1 LRKGEIARIL
11 ANAAAIRFRDSLML
25 KRLELVGF
33 KSFADKTTLD
43 FAPGITA
50 IVGPNGSGKSNIVDA
65 VRWILGEQS
74 AKSLRGG
81 EMADVIFNGST
92 TRRSLGLAEVTV
104 TFDNARHQL
113 SVDAEEVSITRR
125 VYRDGQGE
133 YLINGQPS
141 RLRDIK
147 ELFLGSGAGQGAYC
161 IIEQGRVDALLQAS
175 HKDRRIIFEEA
186 AGISR
191 FKARKVETLR
201 KLESVDQNLSRSR
214 DLLAELA
221 KQLRSVQ
228 LQAAK
233 AQRYQEYSERL
244 RELRLGLGLQ
254 EFGEL
259 TGHLRTETVELDRL
273 RSELEQVS
281 AEEARVE
288 AEAKRLE
295 ANLAQME
302 DELREQEARLAAERQ
317 EIATLETRQNYES
330 TAAEELEA
338 ELARGRLRRGELA
351 ERIAALAAQVD
362 KALGEWRSSEVQAR
376 QVRERSGQLESQLD
390 AADAELKRLR
400 AQVESDRSD
409 HLERMRQ
416 TTRLQ
421 NDAISLRARLDNQR
435 GRCDGLKAR
444 SAVAAEH
451 IASIDHDLEEL
462 LQSEAHIQ
470 KMLVDARADLGKAED
485 ERDGFR
491 RESEETKQRLG
502 DLRVQRSGLASRI
515 ELLDQLESSQEG
527 LGTGVREVLEL
538 VRQSRQQITSM
549 LLDAWSASESDA
561 NSNESSVDWSFVIG
575 LVADCLTVPREIAP
589 LIDLALG
596 ESSQCFLVRDEAT
609 LDQALRRRKRPFSG
623 RVGFVPVPQLPSP
636 PPSQGVYRSDEGQ
649 RADLLVRCDSPELA
663 GLPARLLGNTRLV
676 ADLAEAR
683 SIAARPGMERLRFVT
698 RQGELLEAG
707 GMLTV
712 GTHRAEAGI
721 LSRKSEMR
729 ELRQQAHELDQRIA
743 GAERDLT
750 NLHARTEEMEGSI
763 FFLQQRIAD
772 LVEEASEM
780 RVRVSQHRERRS
792 ALHEDVASKRSEL
805 DDLQQEIH
813 KLEMGL
819 ELAQGLAEDSEAA
832 AQSAQARAEETDRSL
847 REQEQARAQTEQ
859 KCSEARVELAQ
870 VEERLA
876 GQARRRAGLEDD
888 HAERRRELDEF
899 ERNEAAIQIRI
910 RDSLIARLQASSELA
925 ECAVRKEEAEANVS
939 TMTAELGR
947 RREERRQ
954 AVDQLQSTGGLRQ
967 EKWNQAHAH
976 EMRAGELRLRL
987 DALCQRIRED
997 YQVELAILQ
1006 PTETAAAL
1014 PESAVGDA
1022 AVESR
1027 DVPVA
1032 EGTPTRERLDPEA
1045 AQREIDDLR
1054 KKLAR
1059 LGAVNLEALE
1069 ELAELEKRVMEKQA
1083 QHDDLA
1089 RSQKDLLDVIAKINN
1104 DSRKLFTEAFALIRA
1119 NFQELF
1125 RKLFGGGMAEII
1137 LEDEADVLECG
1148 IEINARPPGKELRGI
1163 SLLSGGERT
1172 LTAIAL
1178 LLAIFRSK
1186 PSPFC
1191 LLDEVDAALD
1201 EANNARLSGL
1211 LRDFLDLSQ
1220 FIVITHKKRTM
1231 AVADVLYGI
1240 TMQEAGVSRQV
1251 SVRFED
1257 WPDDESLEARAAG

>member
-1 LRKGEIARIL
+1 
-11 ANAAAIRFRDSLML
+11 ML

-33 KSFADKTTLD
+33 KSFADKTALD

-50 IVGPNGSGKSNIVDA
+50 VVGPNGSGKSNIVDA

-92 TRRSLGLAEVTV
+92 TRRSLGMAEVTV
-104 TFDNARHQL
+104 TFDNARKQL
-113 SVDAEEVSITRR
+113 AVDSEEVRITRR

-201 KLESVDQNLSRSR
+201 KLETVEQNLSRSR

-233 AQRYQEYSERL
+233 AQRYREYSDQL
-244 RELRLGLGLQ
+244 RELRVGLGLQ
-254 EFGEL
+254 EYGEL
-259 TGHLRTETVELDRL
+259 SGQLDTETGELDNL
-273 RSELEQVS
+273 RRDLEQVS

-288 AEAKRLE
+288 AEARRLE
-295 ANLAQME
+295 TNLAQLE
-302 DELREQEARLAAERQ
+302 DALREQEGRLATARQ
-317 EIATLETRQNYES
+317 EIASLETRQDYET

-338 ELARGRLRRGELA
+338 ELARGRARRRELS
-351 ERIAALAAQVD
+351 ERIAALAAQV
-362 KALGEWRSSEVQAR
+362 EQAR
-376 QVRERSGQLESQLD
+376 NEWQAGEAQAQQVRMRAGELEARLE

-400 AQVESDRSD
+400 AQVEADRSD

-435 GRCDGLKAR
+435 GRYDGLKAR

-451 IASIDHDLEEL
+451 IASIDQELDEL
-462 LQSEAHIQ
+462 LQSEAHLQ
-470 KMLVDARADLGKAED
+470 QMLVDARSELGKAED
-485 ERDGFR
+485 QRDELR
-491 RESEETKQRLG
+491 RRSEETKQRVN
-502 DLRVQRSGLASRI
+502 DFRVQRGGLASRI

-538 VRQSRQQITSM
+538 MRQSRQDTPS
-549 LLDAWSASESDA
+549 LGDG
-561 NSNESSVDWSFVIG
+561 DWSFIVG
-575 LVADCLTVPREIAP
+575 LVADCLTVPRDIAP

-596 ESSQCFLVRDEAT
+596 ESSQCFLVRDEAK
-609 LDQALRRRKRPFSG
+609 LDEALRRRDRPFSG
-623 RVGFVPVPQLPSP
+623 RVSFLPVPPLPSP
-636 PPSQGVYRSDEGQ
+636 PPPVQGVYSSHEGQ
-649 RADLLVRCDSPELA
+649 RADLLLRCEAPELA

-683 SIAARPGMERLRFVT
+683 SIAIRPGTERLRFVT

-707 GMLTV
+707 GTLTV

-729 ELRQQAHELDQRIA
+729 ELRQQALELDRRIA
-743 GAERDLT
+743 DAERDLAE
-750 NLHARTEEMEGSI
+750 LAGGIEKFEESI
-763 FFLQQRIAD
+763 LFLQHRIAD

-813 KLEMGL
+813 KLESGL

-832 AQSAQARAEETDRSL
+832 AQAAQRRAEETDRSL
-847 REQEQARAQTEQ
+847 REQEQSRTQTEQ
-859 KCSEARVELAQ
+859 ECSEARVELAQ
-870 VEERLA
+870 VEERLS

-888 HAERRRELDEF
+888 SAQRGRELAEF
-899 ERNEAAIQIRI
+899 EQNETAIQTRI
-910 RDSLIARLQASSELA
+910 RDSISARLNASSELA
-925 ECAVRKEEAEANVS
+925 ECVVRKEDAESRVS
-939 TMTAELGR
+939 AMSIDLAR
-947 RREERRQ
+947 RREERRKAVEELQ
-954 AVDQLQSTGGLRQ
+954 ATSGVRQ
-967 EKWNQAHAH
+967 QKWNQAHAH
-976 EMRAGELRLRL
+976 EMRAGELRVRL

-997 YQVELAILQ
+997 YQIELSSYFESAKTTPEPDQSIAGDA
-1006 PTETAAAL
+1006 PATETANVAAPRLGAL
-1014 PESAVGDA
+1014 P
-1022 AVESR
+1022 
-1027 DVPVA
+1027 
-1032 EGTPTRERLDPEA
+1032 ERLDPEN
-1045 AQREIDDLR
+1045 AQREIDDFR

-1059 LGAVNLEALE
+1059 LGAVNLEALQ
-1069 ELAELEKRVMEKQA
+1069 ELAELEKRVTEKQG
-1083 QHDDLA
+1083 QHDDLT
-1089 RSQKDLLDVIAKINN
+1089 RSQKDLLEVIAKINN

-1125 RKLFGGGMAEII
+1125 RKLFGGGMAEVI
-1137 LEDEADVLECG
+1137 LEDEADVLESG

-1191 LLDEVDAALD
+1191 LLDEVDASLD
-1201 EANNARLSGL
+1201 EANNARLAGL
-1211 LRDFLDLSQ
+1211 LREFLDLSQ

-1257 WPDDESLEARAAG
+1257 WPDDEAIETRAAG

>member
-1 LRKGEIARIL
+1 
-11 ANAAAIRFRDSLML
+11 ML

-50 IVGPNGSGKSNIVDA
+50 VVGPNGSGKSNIVDA

-104 TFDNARHQL
+104 TFDNARKQL
-113 SVDAEEVSITRR
+113 AVDSEEVRITRR

-191 FKARKVETLR
+191 FKARKIETLR
-201 KLESVDQNLSRSR
+201 KLETVEQNLSRSR

-233 AQRYQEYSERL
+233 AQRYREYSDQL
-244 RELRLGLGLQ
+244 RELRVGLGLQ
-254 EFGEL
+254 EYGEL
-259 TGHLRTETVELDRL
+259 SRQLQTETGELDNL
-273 RSELEQVS
+273 RRELEQVS
-281 AEEARVE
+281 AEEACVE
-288 AEAKRLE
+288 AEARRLE
-295 ANLAQME
+295 ANLAQLE
-302 DELREQEARLAAERQ
+302 DELREQDGRLATARQ
-317 EIATLETRQNYES
+317 EIAALETRQDYET

-338 ELARGRLRRGELA
+338 ELARSRVRRHELL
-351 ERIAALAAQVD
+351 ERIAALAAQV
-362 KALGEWRSSEVQAR
+362 EQAR
-376 QVRERSGQLESQLD
+376 DEWQAGEAQAQEVRTRAGELEARLE

-400 AQVESDRSD
+400 AQVEADRND

-435 GRCDGLKAR
+435 GRYDGLKAR

-451 IASIDHDLEEL
+451 IASIDQELDEL
-462 LQSEAHIQ
+462 LQSEAHLQ
-470 KMLVDARADLGKAED
+470 QMLVDARSELGKSED
-485 ERDGFR
+485 QRDELR
-491 RESEETKQRLG
+491 RRSEETKQRLNEF
-502 DLRVQRSGLASRI
+502 RVQRGGFASRI

-527 LGTGVREVLEL
+527 LGTGVREVLDL
-538 VRQSRQQITSM
+538 VQGGPSLCEGFQVGPSLREGS
-549 LLDAWSASESDA
+549 SESG
-561 NSNESSVDWSFVIG
+561 WSFIIG
-575 LVADCLTVPREIAP
+575 LVADCLTVPRDIAP
-589 LIDLALG
+589 LIDLALA
-596 ESSQCFLVRDEAT
+596 ESSQCFLVRDEAK
-609 LDQALRRRKRPFSG
+609 LDEALRRRDRPFSG
-623 RVGFVPVPQLPSP
+623 RVSFLPVPRLPSP
-636 PPSQGVYRSDEGQ
+636 PPAHAVYRSDEGQ
-649 RADLLVRCDSPELA
+649 RADLLVRCEAPDLA

-676 ADLAEAR
+676 ADLTEAR
-683 SIAARPGMERLRFVT
+683 AIATRPGAERLRFVT

-707 GMLTV
+707 GTLTV

-729 ELRQQAHELDQRIA
+729 ELRQQALELDRRIA
-743 GAERDLT
+743 DAEGDLAE
-750 NLHARTEEMEGSI
+750 LAAGIEKMEESI
-763 FFLQQRIAD
+763 LFLQHRIAD

-813 KLEMGL
+813 KLETGL

-832 AQSAQARAEETDRSL
+832 AQAAQRRAEETDRTL
-847 REQEQARAQTEQ
+847 REQEHVRSQTEQ
-859 KCSEARVELAQ
+859 ECSEARVELAQ
-870 VEERLA
+870 VDERLS

-888 HAERRRELDEF
+888 LAQRGRELAEF
-899 ERNEAAIQIRI
+899 EQNETVIQTRI
-910 RDSLIARLQASSELA
+910 RDSISALLQASAELA
-925 ECAVRKEEAEANVS
+925 ECVVRKEGAEGRVS
-939 TMTAELGR
+939 AMSIELACR
-947 RREERRQ
+947 RDERRH
-954 AVDQLQSTGGLRQ
+954 AVEQLQVTSGVRQ
-967 EKWNQAHAH
+967 QKWNQAHAH
-976 EMRAGELRLRL
+976 ELRAGELRLRL

-997 YQVELAILQ
+997 YQIELSSHFESKQTTAERDRSVADD
-1006 PTETAAAL
+1006 TSATAETT
-1014 PESAVGDA
+1014 
-1022 AVESR
+1022 
-1027 DVPVA
+1027 DVVTTVA
-1032 EGTPTRERLDPEA
+1032 NAPPERLDPES

-1059 LGAVNLEALE
+1059 LGAVNLEALQ
-1069 ELAELEKRVMEKQA
+1069 ELAELEKRVAEKQS
-1083 QHDDLA
+1083 QHDDLTQ
-1089 RSQKDLLDVIAKINN
+1089 SQKDLLDVIAKINN

-1125 RKLFGGGMAEII
+1125 RKLFGGGMAEVI
-1137 LEDEADVLECG
+1137 LEDEADVLESG

-1191 LLDEVDAALD
+1191 LLDEVDASLD
-1201 EANNARLSGL
+1201 EANNARLAGL
-1211 LRDFLDLSQ
+1211 LREFLDLSQ

-1257 WPDDESLEARAAG
+1257 WPDDEAIEARAAG